1 MARRKKVT
9 HQFKSRIRDGQ
20 REMICRNSIADESY
34 FAWEHLKT
42 IGRCNRWTKVSDQT
56 TAVLCSRCTCK
67 TVPPPEI
74 RKGYVSKG
82 RPRGWQFMKEFV
94 DKNGN
99 VFHKGVEQPQLKN
112 TRPITKIEPKQT
124 KRKLSK
130 GEKANLKQAIL
141 QQMNMV
147 RGDIKKARFKKDIKS
162 GQSQLKRLE
171 RQLKKIR

>member
-1 MARRKKVT
+1 MAKRKKVT
-9 HQFKSRIRDGQ
+9 HKFHTRKHKGKL
-20 REMICRNSIADESY
+20 EMVCRNSIEDTSY
-34 FAWEHLKT
+34 WAWPKLKDT
-42 IGRCNRWTKVSDQT
+42 PRCFHYTAVNVDS
-56 TAVLCSRCTCK
+56 TAVLCWRCVTK

-94 DKNGN
+94 DKDGN
-99 VFHKGVEQPQLKN
+99 VFHKGTEQTKLKG
-112 TRPITKIEPKQT
+112 TRPITKIEPKQA

-130 GEKANLKQAIL
+130 GEKANLKQSIL
-141 QQMNMV
+141 QQMAMV
-147 RGDIKKARFKKDIKS
+147 RGQVKKARFKKDIKS

>member
-1 MARRKKVT
+1 MARKKKVT

-20 REMICRNSIADESY
+20 HEMICRNSIADESY
-34 FAWEHLKT
+34 FAWEHLKDST
-42 IGRCNRWTKVSDQT
+42 RCNRWTRVTANT
-56 TAVLCSRCTCK
+56 TSVLCSFCTCK

-94 DKNGN
+94 DKDGN
-99 VFHKGVEQPQLKN
+99 VFHKGVEQTKLKG
-112 TRPITKIEPKQT
+112 TRPVTKIEPKQS

-130 GEKANLKQAIL
+130 GEKANLEQSIL
-141 QQMNMV
+141 QQMAMV
-147 RGDIKKARFKKDIKS
+147 RGQVKKARFKKDIKS

>member
-1 MARRKKVT
+1 MARKKKVT
-9 HQFKSRIRDGQ
+9 HQFKSRVRDGQ

-34 FAWEHLKT
+34 FAWEHLKK

-99 VFHKGVEQPQLKN
+99 VFYKGVEQPQLKD
-112 TRPITKIEPKQT
+112 TRPITKIEPKQN

-130 GEKANLKQAIL
+130 GEKDNLRQAIL

-162 GQSQLKRLE
+162 SQSQLKRLE

>member
-9 HQFKSRIRDGQ
+9 HNFKSRTREGQ
-20 REMICRNSIADESY
+20 REMICRNSITDESY
-34 FAWEHLKT
+34 FAWEHLKSLN
-42 IGRCNRWTKVSDQT
+42 RCKQWVKVTENT
-56 TAVLCSRCTCK
+56 TAVLCSKCTGK
-67 TVPPPEI
+67 TVPPPEM

-94 DKNGN
+94 DKDGN
-99 VFHKGVEQPQLKN
+99 VFHKGVKQTKLKG
-112 TRPITKIEPKQT
+112 TRPVTKIEPKQI

-130 GEKANLKQAIL
+130 GEKANLEQSIL
-141 QQMNMV
+141 QQMAMV
-147 RGDIKKARFKKDIKS
+147 RGQVKKAHFKKDIKS

>member
-1 MARRKKVT
+1 MARKKKVT
-9 HQFKSRIRDGQ
+9 HQFRTRMREGQ

-34 FAWEHLKT
+34 FAWEHLKDSP
-42 IGRCNRWTKVSDQT
+42 RCNRWTRVTAST
-56 TAVLCSRCTCK
+56 TAVLCSSCTCK

-94 DKNGN
+94 DKDGN
-99 VFHKGVEQPQLKN
+99 VFHKGVEQTKLKG
-112 TRPITKIEPKQT
+112 TRPVTKIEPKQN

-130 GEKANLKQAIL
+130 GEKDNLRQAIL

>member
-1 MARRKKVT
+1 MARKKKVT

-20 REMICRNSIADESY
+20 REMICRNSIVDESY

-99 VFHKGVEQPQLKN
+99 VFHKGVEQPQLKD
-112 TRPITKIEPKQT
+112 TRPVTKIEPKQN

-130 GEKANLKQAIL
+130 GEKDNLRQAIL

>member
-34 FAWEHLKT
+34 FAWEHLKDSP
-42 IGRCNRWTKVSDQT
+42 RCNRWTRVSGNT
-56 TAVLCSRCTCK
+56 TAVLCYACTCK

-99 VFHKGVEQPQLKN
+99 VFHKGVEQPQLKD
-112 TRPITKIEPKQT
+112 TRPVTKIEPKQN

-130 GEKANLKQAIL
+130 GEKDNLRQAIL

-171 RQLKKIR
+171 RQLKKLR